1 MSGFQDLATVNY
13 HVRSVAERQQAL
25 EQTPLDLLVAGANA
39 QDKTPWL
46 AMQTWL
52 EENCTKFL
60 HPNIYTAGDAAFRY
74 WTLAE
79 WRAAARINADG
90 FRRTTDN
97 ITTLYGR
104 IQAGDIISYRIPVEL
119 AKWNLLHYT
128 PLNPSATVEDFGG
141 WEKTATASVDVGG
154 WSDNPNRKVAQFLEK
169 AAAMKGALSAA
180 WAAASWT
187 AVPANGVQYKTTIT
201 PVVTESG
208 IRWDATDYGR
218 ICQMRAS
225 GIPTFRAANATLAMM
240 CLQNNY
246 PSVPGGISELET
258 VPVSAGVA
266 ETTYIDPATITAP
279 VNAALGNLHPPPWW
293 DNAQAEGLYQDEEAI
308 WNMEWASAV
317 GDDRYVYL
325 EWDWTHG

>member
-13 HVRSVAERQQAL
+13 HVRSIAERQQAL
-25 EQTPLDLLVAGANA
+25 EQTPMDLLVAGANA

-52 EENCTKFL
+52 EENCIKFL
-60 HPNIYTAGDAAFRY
+60 NPYIYTPGDAAFRY

-79 WRAAARINADG
+79 WRAAGGINANG
-90 FRRTTDN
+90 FERTTDK
-97 ITTLYGR
+97 IATLYGR
-104 IQAGDIISYRIPVEL
+104 IQAGDIISYRIPREL
-119 AKWNLLHYT
+119 VWNLLHFT

-141 WEKTATASVDVGG
+141 FEKTATASVDVGVWPG
-154 WSDNPNRKVAQFLEK
+154 FPPALKVAKFLEK
-169 AAAMKGALSAA
+169 AQAMKAALSAA

-225 GIPTFRAANATLAMM
+225 GIPTFRAANATLAMIS
-240 CLQNNY
+240 LQNTY
-246 PSVPGGISELET
+246 PPPYRHSGISELET

-266 ETTYIDPATITAP
+266 ETTYIDPAAITAP
-279 VNAALGNLHPPPWW
+279 VNEALGNL
-293 DNAQAEGLYQDEEAI
+293 NFMENGQADGLYYDEEAI
-308 WNMEWASAV
+308 WNMEYASAV

>member
-13 HVRSVAERQQAL
+13 HVRSIAERQQAL
-25 EQTPLDLLVAGANA
+25 EQTPMDLLVAGANA

-52 EENCTKFL
+52 EENCIKFL
-60 HPNIYTAGDAAFRY
+60 HSNIYTSGDAAFRY

-79 WRAAARINADG
+79 WRAAGRINANG
-90 FRRTTDN
+90 FERTTDK
-97 ITTLYGR
+97 IATLYGR
-104 IQAGDIISYRIPVEL
+104 IQAGDIITYRIPVEL
-119 AKWNLLHYT
+119 VWQLLHFT

-141 WEKTATASVDVGG
+141 FEKTATASVDVGG
-154 WSDNPNRKVAQFLEK
+154 WPSNPGAKVAKFVEK
-169 AAAMKGALSAA
+169 AEAMKAALSAA

-240 CLQNNY
+240 CLQNIY
-246 PSVPGGISELET
+246 PPPYRHNGISELET

-266 ETTYIDPATITAP
+266 ETTYIDPATITAG
-279 VNAALGNLHPPPWW
+279 VNEALGNLNFL
-293 DNAQAEGLYQDEEAI
+293 DNAQLDGLYYDKEAI
-308 WNMEWASAV
+308 WNMEYASAV